1 MSRMAAETAEHV
13 VAVDL
18 GGTKIAVAAVDRDGH
33 CGPVITRPT
42 PAHEGPDRV
51 LAAIADAVR
60 QVMDTLP
67 TVVAVGIG
75 AAGVI
80 DDRTG
85 TVLAATDAITDWPGT
100 NISEA
105 LRQALGLPVV
115 VDNDVNAHAA
125 GEAWLGAGRG
135 ATNVLM
141 VAIGTG
147 VGGAVILDGQP
158 LHGGHHVA
166 GEIGHVPAR
175 GAEHL
180 TCGCGRPGHL
190 EAIASGPGLLRHYH
204 FRGGDIAVADT
215 REVVERARLG
225 DSVASRAVCEAA
237 SALGTCMAGF
247 IMLSDPDVV
256 VVGGGLTDA
265 GDVWWEPMEAALR
278 SELIDIVGQ
287 VPVRSAEL
295 GSAAALV
302 GAAQRA
308 WRGTEARSAR
318 VRAS

>member
-1 MSRMAAETAEHV
+1 MSGTAAETAECV
-13 VAVDL
+13 IAVDL
-18 GGTKIAVAAVDRDGH
+18 GGTKIAVAAVDHEGR
-33 CGPVITRPT
+33 CGPVVTRPT

-51 LAAIADAVR
+51 LAAIVDAVR
-60 QVMDTLP
+60 QVMDTFP

-80 DDRTG
+80 DDATG

-100 NISEA
+100 PIAEA
-105 LRQALGLPVV
+105 LTQALGLPVV
-115 VDNDVNAHAA
+115 VDNDVNAHAV

-135 ATNVLM
+135 AGNVLM

-147 VGGAVILDGQP
+147 VGGALVLDGQP
-158 LHGGHHVA
+158 LHGAHHVA
-166 GEIGHVPAR
+166 GEIGHAPAR

-180 TCGCGRPGHL
+180 ACGCGRTGHL

-204 FRGGDIAVADT
+204 SVGGDVAVGDT
-215 REVVERARLG
+215 REVVERARAG
-225 DSVASRAVCEAA
+225 DPVALRAVREAA
-237 SALGTCMAGF
+237 SALGTCVAGF

-256 VVGGGLTDA
+256 VVGGGLAEA

-287 VPVRSAEL
+287 VPLRPAEL
-295 GSAAALV
+295 GGAAALV
-302 GAAQRA
+302 GAAHRA
-308 WRGTEARSAR
+308 WRATPAWS
-318 VRAS
+318 VREPAS